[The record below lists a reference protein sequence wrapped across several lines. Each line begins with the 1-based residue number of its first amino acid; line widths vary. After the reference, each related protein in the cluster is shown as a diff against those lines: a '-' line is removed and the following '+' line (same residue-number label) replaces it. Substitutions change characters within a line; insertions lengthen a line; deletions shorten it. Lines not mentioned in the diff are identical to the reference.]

1 MVLGQ
6 MKRRE
11 FISLLGAAA
20 WPLAARAQQRKTAL
34 IGVLSGRSPDESAQ
48 LMAAFHEGLGE
59 TGYFAGKNLT
69 IEYRWAEGREDRL
82 PGLAAELVNREVVAI
97 AAVGGANS
105 ALAAKRATSTIPIVF
120 SSGADPVRL
129 GLVASLNRPGGNV
142 TGVAQFGLIAKRLEL
157 MNELVPTGVSIAFL
171 SNPHYPN
178 ADDRS
183 REAQKAGRALG
194 REVVILNAGNEREID
209 VAFANL
215 AQRKQSALLVDN
227 VALFNNRRQQI
238 VALAARYAVPACYEL
253 RDSVVAGG
261 LVSYGANLADGY
273 RQIGIYTGRILN
285 GEKPADL
292 PVMQPTKFALVI
304 NLKTANALGLTIPPT
319 LLARADEVIE

>member
-6 MKRRE
+6 IKRRD
-11 FISLLGAAA
+11 FITLLGGAAVV

-48 LMAAFHEGLGE
+48 LMAAFHGGLGE

-82 PGLAAELVNREVVAI
+82 LGLAAELVNREVAAI

-120 SSGADPVRL
+120 SSGADPVKL

-157 MNELVPTGVSIAFL
+157 MHELVPTGVSIAFL

-194 REVVILNAGNEREID
+194 REVVVLNASNEREID
-209 VAFANL
+209 GAFAIL
-215 AQRKQSALLVDN
+215 AQRKRSALLVDN

-253 RDSVVAGG
+253 
-261 LVSYGANLADGY
+261 
-273 RQIGIYTGRILN
+273 
-285 GEKPADL
+285 P
-292 PVMQPTKFALVI
+292 
-304 NLKTANALGLTIPPT
+304 IP
-319 LLARADEVIE
+319 

>member
-1 MVLGQ
+1 M
-6 MKRRE
+6 RRRA
-11 FISLLGAAA
+11 FITLLAGAAAA

-34 IGVLSGRSPDESAQ
+34 IGVLSGRSPDESAE
-48 LMAAFHEGLGE
+48 LMAAFHGGLGE
-59 TGYFAGKNLT
+59 TGYFEGKNLT
-69 IEYRWAEGREDRL
+69 IENRWAQGREDRL
-82 PGLAAELVNREVVAI
+82 QELAAELVNREVAAI

-120 SSGADPVRL
+120 SSGADPVKL

-157 MNELVPTGVSIAFL
+157 MHELVPTGVGIAFL
-171 SNPHYPN
+171 SNPNYPD
-178 ADDRS
+178 AADRS
-183 REAQKAGRALG
+183 REAQQAGRALG
-194 REVVILNAGNEREID
+194 REVVILNAGNEHEID
-209 VAFANL
+209 TAFANL
-215 AQRKQSALLVDN
+215 AQRKASALLVDN
-227 VALFNNRRQQI
+227 VALFNTRRQQI

-253 RDSVVAGG
+253 RDSVAAGG
-261 LVSYGANLADGY
+261 LLSYGADLADGY

-292 PVMQPTKFALVI
+292 PVMQPSKFALVI
-304 NLKTANALGLTIPPT
+304 NLKTAKALGLTIPPT

>member
-1 MVLGQ
+1 
-6 MKRRE
+6 
-11 FISLLGAAA
+11 
-20 WPLAARAQQRKTAL
+20 
-34 IGVLSGRSPDESAQ
+34 
-48 LMAAFHEGLGE
+48 
-59 TGYFAGKNLT
+59 
-69 IEYRWAEGREDRL
+69 
-82 PGLAAELVNREVVAI
+82 
-97 AAVGGANS
+97 VGGANS
-105 ALAAKRATSTIPIVF
+105 ALVAKRATSTIPIVF
-120 SSGADPVRL
+120 SSGADPVKL

-183 REAQKAGRALG
+183 SEAQKAGRALG
-194 REVVILNAGNEREID
+194 REVVILNASNEREID

-215 AQRKQSALLVDN
+215 AQRKRSALLVDN

-261 LVSYGANLADGY
+261 VVWVGGS
-273 RQIGIYTGRILN
+273 
-285 GEKPADL
+285 PSL
-292 PVMQPTKFALVI
+292 PDPPISLST
-304 NLKTANALGLTIPPT
+304 LKIVNI
-319 LLARADEVIE
+319 